1 MPSSPNSASPAGT
14 PASPAKISQAS
25 QARRQSTG
33 AVCSL
38 CKAITKSGQH
48 TLRCLHCGDSIH
60 LACQY
65 KLYKDAGYEA
75 LKNKMDWLAEYIG
88 FAALAY
94 RCKVCVEKYGTCT
107 QVSMAT
113 SETNSDVSQ
122 EIVAVTQSIASLDSK
137 IQALHTAINQLGP
150 ANRVAST
157 SADQSQQVCP
167 PSYAAVVSADMV
179 KNAVSAAIQEQQKA
193 STDKSSIAVFGF
205 PKEGNDYAQLLDMFD
220 FLDARCD
227 IIRQSRLGR
236 LSQRSGDSNARPIK
250 VELRS
255 VNDAVIILARARCL
269 REDAFYADVYI
280 KKWLSEDEMKEVK
293 LLRRQ
298 CTALN
303 RDQPSDINGR
313 RRFVVLSGK
322 IMERNPSGRLEAYEG
337 SRGGNPAVGHG
348 VSSSTAVSQGTS
360 STTAVSRGVSSSAT
374 STTVSHGTS
383 STTAVSRGVSSA
395 TAAGPTALSSTA
407 INQGASSTAINQGAP
422 SSIMQP
428 KNGH

>member
-1 MPSSPNSASPAGT
+1 M
-14 PASPAKISQAS
+14 
-25 QARRQSTG
+25 
-33 AVCSL
+33 
-38 CKAITKSGQH
+38 
-48 TLRCLHCGDSIH
+48 
-60 LACQY
+60 
-65 KLYKDAGYEA
+65 YKDAGYEA
-75 LKNKMDWLAEYIG
+75 QKNKMDWLAEYIG

-205 PKEGNDYAQLLDMFD
+205 PEEGNDYAQLLDMFD

-236 LSQRSGDSNARPIK
+236 LSQRSGGSNARPIK

-255 VNDAVIILARARCL
+255 VSDAVILARARCL
-269 REDAFYADVYI
+269 REDAFYANVYI
-280 KKWLSEDEMKEVK
+280 KKWLSKDEMKEVK

-298 CTALN
+298 CAALN
-303 RDQPSDINGR
+303 HDQPSDINGR
-313 RRFVVLSGK
+313 RWFVVLSGK
-322 IMERNPSGRLEAYEG
+322 IMEHNPSGRLEAYEG

-395 TAAGPTALSSTA
+395 TAAGPTASFSTA
-407 INQGASSTAINQGAP
+407 INQGASSTVINQGAP
-422 SSIMQP
+422 SSITQP